1 MARKQIQILAG
12 WVAAALLQGGAALGQ
27 TPTPTAE
34 QVECNDGTVAVK
46 GANACSDHGGIA
58 SRSGISTA
66 PTTNPTPTP
75 GSTATPGSMTG
86 TGSATTTGAAEP
98 ATVLCKDGTSMRRA
112 EGCCDN
118 HGGPAG
124 PMSPYATS
132 PTSGKSGQG
141 TGGSGSAGV
150 APTSS
155 AGVAPANPAGVAST
169 NPAGLPTD
177 TAPQANESKATAQC
191 KDGTLLYGPQSEGVC
206 SDHGGLH
213 QWLTGTSR

>member
-34 QVECNDGTVAVK
+34 QVECNDGTVAIK
-46 GANACSDHGGIA
+46 AANACSDHGGIA
-58 SRSGISTA
+58 RRSGISSV

-75 GSTATPGSMTG
+75 GSTPTLGSTTG
-86 TGSATTTGAAEP
+86 TGSTTTGAAQP
-98 ATVLCKDGTSMRRA
+98 GTVLCKDGTSMRRA

-191 KDGTLLYGPQSEGVC
+191 KDGTLLYAPQSEGVC

>member
-132 PTSGKSGQG
+132 PTSGKSSQG
-141 TGGSGSAGV
+141 TGGSGS
-150 APTSS
+150 
-155 AGVAPANPAGVAST
+155 AGVAST

-177 TAPQANESKATAQC
+177 TDPQANESKATAQC